1 MAARV
6 DLIGRNVSFTIAP
19 ITISGGT
26 ITVGTPVAMTGKADR
41 ASQRSIRENE
51 RIEALDSTIANHVPI
66 LDDWVLQ
73 LSGIKRVS
81 GGAGSNPVEET
92 FFGYS
97 YAQIVIVTPQ
107 KTWTYKG
114 LLSEQSWE
122 VVRGKNVDDVT
133 LIPIDIGGT
142 NPTYAATV

>member
-19 ITISGGT
+19 VTISAGV
-26 ITVGTPVAMTGKADR
+26 ITVGTALAMTGKTDK

-51 RIEALDSTIANHVPI
+51 RIEALDSTIANHVAI
-66 LDDWVLQ
+66 LDDWVLS

-81 GGAGSNPVEET
+81 GSNANPVET
-92 FFGYS
+92 VFFGNTW
-97 YAQIVIVTPQ
+97 AQIVVVTPL
-107 KTWTYKG
+107 KTFTYTG

-122 VVRGKNVDDVT
+122 CVRGKNVDDVV
-133 LIPIDIGGT
+133 LIPIDTGAA
-142 NPTYAATV
+142 NPSYADT